1 MKGRVTPYKKVGN
14 RVVAWRVFLEL
25 GEGPDGKRQRWTE
38 VVRGTKVEAEAVRVR
53 KEAEVLAGTFVPRHV
68 VTVKEWLKLWL
79 EDYAP
84 LKATAGT
91 VEGYTRMC
99 ERHLIPALGAI
110 RLTELTPEAVQRFYR
125 QQRDRGLAGRTVLHQ
140 HRVLNA
146 ALKRAV
152 RVGRLAR
159 NPLDRVDAPK
169 AEDHQPKAVDAAD
182 SVALLGELQGSELH
196 LPALLALRTHA
207 AYESTGPAILR
218 RLTGAST
225 RLLSPGRAAG

>member
-38 VVRGTKVEAEAVRVR
+38 VVRGTKDEAEAVRVR

-159 NPLDRVDAPK
+159 NPLDRRGCTKGGGPSAQGRRRGGQRGLARRTSGLGAP
-169 AEDHQPKAVDAAD
+169 
-182 SVALLGELQGSELH
+182 
-196 LPALLALRTHA
+196 PASSARA
-207 AYESTGPAILR
+207 QNGCEAGR
-218 RLTGAST
+218 GARPT
-225 RLLSPGRAAG
+225 LVGR